1 MDEKEGV
8 NLLAFD
14 IGASSGRAI
23 LGKLKNEK
31 LEIEIIHRFPNEA
44 IKIDDSDYWNI
55 FTLYNELKKGIK
67 KCVHKDIL
75 NLKGI
80 GIDTWGT
87 DFVLLDETNELI
99 GIPHTYRDKRTESS
113 LDKIFLEVSKEE
125 IFEQTGIQFMEI
137 NSLNQL
143 FSLLKQESPQL
154 SITKK
159 VLMIPDYLNYLLCGE
174 ISTEYSIA
182 TTTQLFNPVKKEW
195 AFNLVDKL
203 GFKREWFA
211 KIVPPASIL
220 GKLKETIS
228 SDMGLAIQPNIIAP
242 LCHDTGSAVAATPV
256 EMEKYKSGEWAY
268 LSSGTWSLLG
278 VELNTPIINKKSL
291 EYNFTNEGGIDRTI
305 RFLKNITGLWII
317 QECKK
322 IWDVE
327 GHQFTWESL
336 IRKAHEA
343 EPFSCYIDIDDPR
356 FLNPQN
362 MVKAIKNYCKLTKQP
377 IAESPGEFSRI
388 IFENMAF
395 RYKFVLEKLEEVTE
409 IKVKILHII
418 GGGSNN
424 DLLNQFAANS
434 TELPVKS
441 GPSEATAIGN
451 ILVQA
456 IAINYIENV
465 SELRNLVLN
474 SFPIKEYS
482 PQEKSK
488 WEDAYQEYLEKINS
502 PI

>member
-23 LGKLKNEK
+23 LGNLKNEK
-31 LEIEIIHRFPNEA
+31 LEIEIIHQFPNEA
-44 IKIDDSDYWNI
+44 KKVDDSDYWDILNI
-55 FTLYNELKKGIK
+55 FNELKKGIK
-67 KCVHKDIL
+67 KCANKKIL

-80 GIDTWGT
+80 GIDTWGI
-87 DFVLLDETNELI
+87 DFVLLDENNQLI

-125 IFEQTGIQFMEI
+125 IFDQTGIQFMEI

-143 FSLLKQESPQL
+143 FSMLKQESPQL

-159 VLMIPDYLNYLLCGE
+159 VLMIPDYLNYLLCGVF
-174 ISTEYSIA
+174 STEYSIA
-182 TTTQLFNPVKKEW
+182 TTTQLFNPIKKEW
-195 AFNLVDKL
+195 AFNLIDKL

-211 KIVPPASIL
+211 KIVPSASIL

-228 SDMGLAIQPNIIAP
+228 LEMGLSLSPNIIAP

-291 EYNFTNEGGIDRTI
+291 KYNFTNEGGIAGTI

-322 IWDVE
+322 MWDVE
-327 GHQFTWESL
+327 GHRFTWEVL
-336 IRKAHEA
+336 IQEANKAES
-343 EPFSCYIDIDDPR
+343 FSCYFNVDDPQ
-356 FLNPQN
+356 FLNPPN
-362 MVKAIKNYCKLTKQP
+362 MIKAIINYCKSTHQS
-377 IAESPGEFSRI
+377 IINSPGQITRAI
-388 IFENMAF
+388 LENLAF
-395 RYKFVLEKLEEVTE
+395 RYKYILEKLEELIE
-409 IKVKILHII
+409 SKIKILHII
-418 GGGSNN
+418 GGGSINY
-424 DLLNQFAANS
+424 LLNQFTANS
-434 TELPVKS
+434 TELPVKT

-456 IAINYIENV
+456 LALGFIKNV
-465 SELRNLVLN
+465 VELRNIVFN
-474 SFPIKEYS
+474 SFKVEHYT
-482 PQEKSK
+482 PQDKKK
-488 WEDAYQEYLEKINS
+488 WGKAYQEYLEITDL
-502 PI
+502 PL